1 MVESVQEPI
10 NEKVVTNVLCSK
22 NKMAFNLYK
31 DINTVPCSTRQ
42 DPTGLVQILYVILN
56 VKNSNTEE

>member
-42 DPTGLVQILYVILN
+42 HPTGLVQILSVILN